1 MSYGIYV
8 GKNLTA
14 DGSVF
19 LAGYRDE
26 PSSHWLE
33 IIPEKEHP
41 DGATIKVGATETAK
55 FPGEQIEILQVG
67 KTAAY
72 ITMNY
77 SSYSGY
83 VAPITNGGL
92 NAHEVAARD
101 IWSPSREELKETSPL
116 GTLVAWESGFII
128 LCSSTARC
136 SMKRSWRRF
145 GDLRRA

>member
-8 GKNLTA
+8 GKHLTE

-19 LAGYRDE
+19 LAGYGDE

-33 IIPEKEHP
+33 IIPEREHP
-41 DGATIKVGATETAK
+41 EGATIQVGATEAARY
-55 FPGEQIEILQVG
+55 PGELIEIPQVA

-77 SSYSGY
+77 SSYAGY

-92 NAHEVAARD
+92 NAYEVAARD
-101 IWSPSREELKETSPL
+101 IWSPSRE
-116 GTLVAWESGFII
+116 
-128 LCSSTARC
+128 
-136 SMKRSWRRF
+136 
-145 GDLRRA
+145 